1 MADKRYRKLKELHDK
16 LLAVEPYPWSSVE
29 TWIAGATPFVKEHFV
44 AHFDGFLKVCAK
56 PSWTVL
62 PLVSSGGGPWGEPY
76 HDNFAE
82 VEVAETESNRRKATQ
97 ARERIASFVETLL
110 GMLEE
115 SDSTVPF
122 DAEREVCH
130 ILERFAAVSRS
141 LRQRSH
147 SRPPVV
153 IADEYDVQ
161 YVLGALL
168 AVKFEDVR
176 PEEGTPSHAAGS
188 SRIDFLLKDERI
200 VLEAKFA
207 RAGHA
212 DRQIAEELMIDK
224 ERYATHPD
232 CGTLI
237 CFVYDPDRV
246 LRNPTALE
254 RDLASDASPR
264 VIVMVRP
271 R

>member
-1 MADKRYRKLKELHDK
+1 MTASRQRKLKELHDR
-16 LLAVEPYPWSSVE
+16 LTRLHPYPWSSIE
-29 TWIAGATPFVKEHFV
+29 AWTAGATPLVREYFPV
-44 AHFDGFLKVCAK
+44 HFDDFLEVCKK
-56 PSWTVL
+56 PNWTML
-62 PLVSSGGGPWGEPY
+62 PVVSSGGGIWDGRS

-82 VEVAETESNRRKATQ
+82 VELAEEEANRRKAEE
-97 ARERIASFVETLL
+97 ARHRIAGFLETLL

-115 SDSTVPF
+115 TESTVPF
-122 DAEREVCH
+122 DAEREVCQ
-130 ILERFAAVSRS
+130 ILERFPVVSRS

-147 SRPPVV
+147 SRLPLA
-153 IADEYDVQ
+153 ITDEYDVQ

-176 PEEGTPSHAAGS
+176 PEEWTPSHAAGS
-188 SRIDFLLKDERI
+188 SRIDFLLKGERI

-212 DRQIAEELMIDK
+212 DRQIADELMIDK

-246 LRNPTALE
+246 LRNPVALE
-254 RDLASDASPR
+254 RDLASDASSR